1 MPTDQTPVYEGAMPL
16 EREDWQLVLE
26 PVEQDAADAL
36 DSGKVRT
43 NHGIYWSEV
52 LVSYVDLVQAYW
64 FPPFVVILISCAIS
78 HA

>member
-36 DSGKVRT
+36 DSGKVHT
-43 NHGIYWSEV
+43 NHGI
-52 LVSYVDLVQAYW
+52 
-64 FPPFVVILISCAIS
+64 
-78 HA
+78 